1 MGKYYLKRRQFP
13 PHDGAP
19 EKATTASGQDAAA
32 RPDDPH
38 FDPHADAHADANADA
53 GANFHPDDPHCDAH
67 CGDLASGG
75 YGDGVVED
83 ICFSSFP

>member
-19 EKATTASGQDAAA
+19 EKATTASGQDAAL

-38 FDPHADAHADANADA
+38 FDPGA
-53 GANFHPDDPHCDAH
+53 GHLVSA
-67 CGDLASGG
+67 
-75 YGDGVVED
+75 GVV
-83 ICFSSFP
+83 FPSITPQTVGWGRTMVNVGQ